1 MKRKGVC
8 PNPACVEQVRAW
20 LIEVARR
27 GGMTTY
33 EGTAVKAPACDAH
46 ARRYTRLHPNLY
58 EVSRSEHEQGR
69 PLLTAVV
76 VRKDGRVGD
85 GFYRMARCV
94 GKHEGTDDLAFWLA
108 EVRRVHDYWAAASQN
123 SGTR

>member
-1 MKRKGVC
+1 MKRKGIS
-8 PNPACVEQVRAW
+8 PTPTCVEQVRAW

-33 EGTAVKAPACDAH
+33 EETAASAPACDA
-46 ARRYTRLHPNLY
+46 RRPRWTRLHPNLY

-69 PLLTAVV
+69 PLLTAIV
-76 VRKDGRVGD
+76 VRKDCQVGD

-108 EVRRVHDYWAAASQN
+108 EVRRVHDYWAC
-123 SGTR
+123 GRPELGD